1 LVERRKRKLLLYV
14 LPHRFLPEEAVVEEE
29 EGQGQD

>member
-1 LVERRKRKLLLYV
+1 LLYV
-14 LPHRFLPEEAVVEEE
+14 LPHRFLPAEAAVVEE